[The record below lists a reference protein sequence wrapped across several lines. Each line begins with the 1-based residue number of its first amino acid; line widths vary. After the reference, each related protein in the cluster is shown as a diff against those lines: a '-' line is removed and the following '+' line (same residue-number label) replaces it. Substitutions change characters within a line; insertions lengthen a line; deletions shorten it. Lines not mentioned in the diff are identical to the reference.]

1 MVVFTVLVV
10 IAEMARLDAL
20 SEATLLRFATA
31 RAGQVNPINTSENNR
46 RINKDITAQYD
57 SQCAAHRPDAVSQ
70 SGFYL

>member
-31 RAGQVNPINTSENNR
+31 RAEQVNAVNTSVE
-46 RINKDITAQYD
+46 Q
-57 SQCAAHRPDAVSQ
+57 P
-70 SGFYL
+70 